1 MNEAKT
7 AGNTALVLGTVGTA
21 QVGRTEEESKLD
33 RQVSLIEQQASDV
46 VVASEEDFVLA
57 GELTKQ
63 VKEMQKKVTDYW
75 EPMRKSTY
83 EAYSAVNQHK
93 KEMLDP
99 LASAE
104 KILKRKMGD
113 YTIEQERRRR
123 EQEEAMRKAAEA
135 EKRALDNA
143 VGAAL
148 ERSGMAPIFQR
159 VAPIDAFAQAFADGG
174 TVYLHGP
181 VGSGKTTTAAG
192 IAKCWLYAHAWNP
205 APGHYTLPP
214 VRFTSSVRILAEFKD
229 SYDGRGG
236 GKDLMERL
244 TGARLLVIDDLG
256 QERPSEWALE
266 RLYEL
271 ADARYGAG
279 YPTIVTSNYST
290 HDLEWHLEKAGSREK
305 ASAII
310 RRLTHKAQIV
320 QVG

>member
-7 AGNTALVLGTVGTA
+7 AGNTALVLGTAGTA

-123 EQEEAMRKAAEA
+123 EQEEAMRKAAAAEMDRKLDEAAEA
-135 EKRALDNA
+135 E
-143 VGAAL
+143 
-148 ERSGMAPIFQR
+148 ERG
-159 VAPIDAFAQAFADGG
+159 DAEG
-174 TVYLHGP
+174 
-181 VGSGKTTTAAG
+181 
-192 IAKCWLYAHAWNP
+192 
-205 APGHYTLPP
+205 
-214 VRFTSSVRILAEFKD
+214 AEFAMAEAEVMEGVSVSGGLQVQPRKRRA
-229 SYDGRGG
+229 SPGPRRGR
-236 GKDLMERL
+236 
-244 TGARLLVIDDLG
+244 
-256 QERPSEWALE
+256 S
-266 RLYEL
+266 
-271 ADARYGAG
+271 
-279 YPTIVTSNYST
+279 
-290 HDLEWHLEKAGSREK
+290 
-305 ASAII
+305 
-310 RRLTHKAQIV
+310 RRLTARRSPSA
-320 QVG
+320 

>member
-113 YTIEQERRRR
+113 YTIERERRRR

-135 EKRALDNA
+135 EMARKLEEAEEAESRGDA
-143 VGAAL
+143 VGAEFAMA
-148 ERSGMAPIFQR
+148 EAEVMEGVAVSGGIRSQAPKAKGVSQTKTWKITKIDSEKVPISLNGMELR
-159 VAPIDAFAQAFADGG
+159 
-174 TVYLHGP
+174 P
-181 VGSGKTTTAAG
+181 VDEKLVLQLIKASKGK
-192 IAKCWLYAHAWNP
+192 IAI
-205 APGHYTLPP
+205 PGVEYKED
-214 VRFTSSVRILAEFKD
+214 VIISVR
-229 SYDGRGG
+229 S
-236 GKDLMERL
+236 
-244 TGARLLVIDDLG
+244 
-256 QERPSEWALE
+256 
-266 RLYEL
+266 
-271 ADARYGAG
+271 
-279 YPTIVTSNYST
+279 
-290 HDLEWHLEKAGSREK
+290 
-305 ASAII
+305 
-310 RRLTHKAQIV
+310 
-320 QVG
+320 